1 MTSPCEQ
8 TVQQMWSGRQ
18 VPEQQPQSG
27 AETATA
33 TTRKVAIICS
43 HGGLDEVYPSLILA
57 NAARQS
63 GIEAFVFFTFWG
75 LDAITESK
83 VDSLHLNLAGQPSSG
98 MPTMLAGLPG
108 MERLAATLMQ
118 KQMTE
123 LDLPNVREMITILE
137 ESGATLYACELAM
150 KMFKREKGD
159 LLPQVKDV
167 ITAGDFFDLALGAQ
181 IIFT

>member
-1 MTSPCEQ
+1 MTHPGMAP
-8 TVQQMWSGRQ
+8 VQQF
-18 VPEQQPQSG
+18 QSG
-27 AETATA
+27 AEP
-33 TTRKVAIICS
+33 TRKVAIICS

-75 LDAITESK
+75 LDAITEKK
-83 VDSLHLNLAGQPSSG
+83 VDGLHLNLVGQPSSG

-108 MERLAATLMQ
+108 MERFAATMMQ

-123 LDLPNVREMITILE
+123 LDLPNVREMIKILD

-150 KMFKREKGD
+150 KMFKREKAD

-167 ITAGDFFDLALGAQ
+167 ITAGDFYDLAVGAQ